1 MQRSSIPTF
10 VRTAF
15 VLVLAML
22 FLYLVTVL
30 AEAMS
35 PWMESTF
42 AKGVYRVTFF
52 VRLPAA
58 VVGSIFFPL
67 DASHHWPLGLTIF
80 SCAGAPIFWYG
91 VWRGLRAAVRAGS
104 RRFSTPT
111 TVEPIQAGEADLTR
125 RVFLGR
131 MAMGAG
137 IVVPGGTGT
146 YGVLLEPQ
154 DLQVRRYTIPITDLP
169 PSLSGVRIA
178 HVSDLHYGPCITLQ
192 YLRRALVVVAE
203 LNPDF
208 VILTGDYTQ
217 KTWKAIEPG
226 IELLGALQPKY
237 GMAAVLGNHD
247 YWEGPDITV
256 RAMERLS
263 IPVLTNKNRYLTPE
277 GLGEHCI
284 PGQSLCIAG
293 IDDLWE
299 GTPSIDKALAGVP
312 REVPRLVL
320 SHNPDC
326 AEHAPPGIR
335 VDLMCSGHTHGGQ
348 VQFPLVGA
356 PIVPSAYGQKY
367 VGGLC
372 AGPQFPVLVSRGV
385 GMAMFPVRLGVPPEV
400 GLITLE
406 RA

>member
-1 MQRSSIPTF
+1 MQRSSIPAF
-10 VRTAF
+10 LRTAF
-15 VLVLAML
+15 VLVLAMV
-22 FLYLVTVL
+22 FLYLVTVQ
-30 AEAMS
+30 AEAMN

-58 VVGSIFFPL
+58 VMGSFFFPL
-67 DASHHWPLGLTIF
+67 DASHHWPRGLTIF
-80 SCAGAPIFWYG
+80 SCVGAPLFWYA
-91 VWRGLRAAVRAGS
+91 VWRASHVALRIVSRAFLRPATESSMS
-104 RRFSTPT
+104 RES
-111 TVEPIQAGEADLTR
+111 ELSR

-169 PSLSGVRIA
+169 PSLSGLRIA

-192 YLRRALVVVAE
+192 YLRRALGVVAE

-263 IPVLTNKNRYLTPE
+263 IPVLTNKSCFLTPE
-277 GLGEHCI
+277 GLGERCV
-284 PGQSLCIAG
+284 PGHSLCIAG

-312 REVPRLVL
+312 PEVPRLVL

-356 PIVPSAYGQKY
+356 PIVPSAFGQKY

-372 AGPQFPVLVSRGV
+372 TGPRFPVLVSRGV
-385 GMAMFPVRLGVPPEV
+385 GMAMFPVRLGV
-400 GLITLE
+400 
-406 RA
+406 